1 MALKDL
7 KKKRNAKIRTNCFL
21 QGILAGILCLC
32 IFGTVTWMKSGS
44 SLSTMNRRFEETDL
58 YCETVERIIREKISM
73 QQDRQLFEEDGEYQ
87 ELKEIDIRQYI
98 SGNAEQQA
106 INRNTTYYLC
116 DLIDFAMD
124 GALYMEDRINSL
136 SRNGR
141 SEESIGR
148 ILAEEAPSL
157 ETVLPVTGNYLA
169 DYAQLSAS
177 PDTAVL
183 DNYRCLCEASQDIS
197 FRYNRYLALAGS
209 GTDPDKAPSN
219 VWYYIENTGTGQRYT
234 NLGVKS
240 LVAAR
245 TLLLRKNDAEILFE
259 GERRFNIM
267 VADSEYLD
275 NETAAEYFM
284 QSRFLGSGERV
295 LIGADTTYS
304 AGDELHSEAMQYRRR
319 KPYLIAAVAVGMFSG
334 LLLMVLLGFSIADVI
349 KDARTRKTAK
359 IPSELAFGTLLIA
372 GIGWWMAFSAVT
384 EQLQYRSR
392 LFFWL
397 CPSVMAVVEYW
408 FCLFGLLYL
417 IRRFVD
423 TSLWKESVLYSVVM
437 GGRYV
442 YSAKRSS
449 ERLVLLYVL
458 FVVFNMIFLLVGGFP
473 GTVMALILNLA
484 ALLYL
489 MRDVVGHQSVREGIG
504 AISRG
509 DLDYR
514 INTQVLTGE
523 SREMGE
529 AINEMGEGLKRSVN
543 AMLEHE
549 RLKSEL
555 ITNVSHDLKT
565 PLTSILNY
573 VDLLKREKLPDGKAR
588 EYVQILDD
596 KARRLKQLT
605 EDLIEVSRINS
616 GNVVLDMQPLD
627 FTAFLRQACGEF
639 EDRFEQRDLT
649 IRLELPEYRN
659 GDLPESGTGNGEDE
673 TVRRR
678 KRPCGERILADGAQL
693 WRIFEN
699 LLGNAAKYAR
709 SGTEVSVILTAGDH
723 MVRLKIRNLPQE
735 KIHVS
740 ASTLEERFSRGDESR
755 STEGSGLGL
764 SIARSLTELMNGTFE
779 LYVEEELFEA
789 RLAFPSF
796 EEPQSAGDS
805 L

>member
-1 MALKDL
+1 MGKTR
-7 KKKRNAKIRTNCFL
+7 KRRIQTLCFL
-21 QGILAGILCLC
+21 QGVLAGILFLC
-32 IFGTVTWMKSGS
+32 VFGTITWMRSGS
-44 SLSTMNRRFEETDL
+44 SLSTMNRRFEETDR
-58 YCETVERIIREKISM
+58 YCETVEGIIREKISF
-73 QQDRQLFEEDGEYQ
+73 QQDRELFEEDGEYQ
-87 ELKEIDIRQYI
+87 DLKEIDIRQYI
-98 SGNAEQQA
+98 SGNAERQA
-106 INRNTTYYLC
+106 INRNTTYFLC
-116 DLIDFAMD
+116 DLIAFAAD
-124 GALYMEDRINSL
+124 GAEEMEDRINTL
-136 SRNGR
+136 SGNGK
-141 SEESIGR
+141 SEENIGR
-148 ILAEEAPSL
+148 ILADEAPAL
-157 ETVLPVTGNYLA
+157 ETVLPVSGNYLA

-183 DNYRCLCEASQDIS
+183 DYYRCLCEASRDIS
-197 FRYNRYLALAGS
+197 YRYDRYRALAGS
-209 GTDPDKAPSN
+209 GESPDKAPSN

-245 TLLLRKNDAEILFE
+245 TLLLRKSEAEILFE

-267 VADSEYLD
+267 VANSEYLD

-295 LIGADTTYS
+295 LIGADTTYA
-304 AGDELHSEAMQYRRR
+304 AGDELHSEAMLYRRR
-319 KPYLIAAVAVGMFSG
+319 KPWLIGAVVVGMISG
-334 LLLMVLLGFSIADVI
+334 LLLVVLLGFSIADVL
-349 KDARTRKTAK
+349 KDARTRTAGR

-372 GIGWWMAFSAVT
+372 GIGWWMVSSAAVD
-384 EQLQYRSR
+384 QLQYRSR
-392 LFFWL
+392 LYFWL
-397 CPSVMAVVEYW
+397 CPTVRAAVEYC
-408 FCLFGLLYL
+408 FILFGLLYL

-423 TSLWKESVLYSVVM
+423 RTLWRESVLYTVVM

-449 ERLVLLYVL
+449 ERLVILYVL
-458 FVVFNMIFLLVGGFP
+458 FVVLNMIFLLIGSLP
-473 GTVMALILNLA
+473 GMLMALILNFA

-504 AISRG
+504 AISKG

-573 VDLLKREKLPDGKAR
+573 VDLLGKEDLPEGKAR
-588 EYVQILDD
+588 EYVRILDD

-616 GNVVLDMQPLD
+616 GNVVLDMQPLKLS
-627 FTAFLRQACGEF
+627 AFLQQACGEF
-639 EDRFEQRDLT
+639 EDRFEERSLT
-649 IRLELPEYRN
+649 IRLELPGRREQETSGMPKEGAAQEYDKERESLRN
-659 GDLPESGTGNGEDE
+659 GQD
-673 TVRRR
+673 
-678 KRPCGERILADGAQL
+678 RILADGAQL

-709 SGTEVSVILTAGDH
+709 SGTDVRVILSMDEEA
-723 MVRLKIRNLPQE
+723 VRVRIRNLPQE

-740 ASTLEERFSRGDESR
+740 ARTLEERFSRGDESR

-764 SIARSLTELMNGTFE
+764 SIARSLTELMKGTFE

-789 RLAFPSF
+789 RLAFP
-796 EEPQSAGDS
+796 PAPVG
-805 L
+805 

>member
-1 MALKDL
+1 MGKTR
-7 KKKRNAKIRTNCFL
+7 KRRIQTLCFL
-21 QGILAGILCLC
+21 QGVLAGILFLC
-32 IFGTVTWMKSGS
+32 VFGTITWMRSGS
-44 SLSTMNRRFEETDL
+44 SLSTMNRRFEETDR
-58 YCETVERIIREKISM
+58 YCETVEGIIREKISF
-73 QQDRQLFEEDGEYQ
+73 QQDRELFEEDGEYQ
-87 ELKEIDIRQYI
+87 DLKEIDIRQYI
-98 SGNAEQQA
+98 TGNAERQA
-106 INRNTTYYLC
+106 INRNTTYFLC
-116 DLIDFAMD
+116 DLIAFAAD
-124 GALYMEDRINSL
+124 GAEEMEDRINTL
-136 SRNGR
+136 SGNGK
-141 SEESIGR
+141 SEENIGR
-148 ILAEEAPSL
+148 ILADEAPAL
-157 ETVLPVTGNYLA
+157 ETVLPVSGNYLA

-183 DNYRCLCEASQDIS
+183 DYYRCLCEASRDIS
-197 FRYNRYLALAGS
+197 YRYDRYRALAGS
-209 GTDPDKAPSN
+209 GESPDKAPSN

-245 TLLLRKNDAEILFE
+245 TLLLRKSEAEILFE

-267 VADSEYLD
+267 VANSEYLD

-295 LIGADTTYS
+295 LIGADTTYA
-304 AGDELHSEAMQYRRR
+304 AGDELHSEAMLYRRR
-319 KPYLIAAVAVGMFSG
+319 KPWLIGAVVVGMISG
-334 LLLMVLLGFSIADVI
+334 LLLVVLLGFSIADVL
-349 KDARTRKTAK
+349 KDARTRTAGR

-372 GIGWWMAFSAVT
+372 GIGWWMVSSAAVD
-384 EQLQYRSR
+384 QLQYRSR
-392 LFFWL
+392 LYFWL
-397 CPSVMAVVEYW
+397 CPTVRAAVEYC
-408 FCLFGLLYL
+408 FILFGLLYL

-423 TSLWKESVLYSVVM
+423 RTLWRESVLYTVVM

-449 ERLVLLYVL
+449 ERLVILYVL
-458 FVVFNMIFLLVGGFP
+458 FVVLNMIFLLIGSLP
-473 GTVMALILNLA
+473 GMLMALILNFA

-504 AISRG
+504 AISKG

-573 VDLLKREKLPDGKAR
+573 VDLLGKEDLPEGKAR
-588 EYVQILDD
+588 EYVRILDD

-616 GNVVLDMQPLD
+616 GNVVLDMQPLKLS
-627 FTAFLRQACGEF
+627 AFLQQACGEF
-639 EDRFEQRDLT
+639 EDRFEERSLT
-649 IRLELPEYRN
+649 IRLELPGRKEQETSGMPKEGAAQEYDKERESLRN
-659 GDLPESGTGNGEDE
+659 GQD
-673 TVRRR
+673 
-678 KRPCGERILADGAQL
+678 RILADGAQL

-709 SGTEVSVILTAGDH
+709 SGTDVRVILSMDEEA
-723 MVRLKIRNLPQE
+723 VRVRIRNLPQE

-740 ASTLEERFSRGDESR
+740 ARTLEERFSRGDESR

-764 SIARSLTELMNGTFE
+764 SIARSLTELMKGTFE

-789 RLAFPSF
+789 RLAFP
-796 EEPQSAGDS
+796 PAPVG
-805 L
+805 